1 MHGLGRAAC
10 GDIQGLSAER
20 FAHGLDHRDE
30 TVFEPM
36 ALLLFGNCEEREV
49 AGATIDDED
58 RCAGQTTTRSIEDQ
72 QVTASTNR
80 YESGGI
86 DVPRRRVDPRATSAY
101 GARLHD
107 PPPPKL
113 RDGRS
118 RKGRDDMTDT
128 HVGRR
133 GLTVG
138 LAALGAAA
146 LARLAAPRRAE
157 GSQ

>member
-1 MHGLGRAAC
+1 MAWPWHLARPFVGNSPPSASSPSRS
-10 GDIQGLSAER
+10 QGAW
-20 FAHGLDHRDE
+20 
-30 TVFEPM
+30 
-36 ALLLFGNCEEREV
+36 
-49 AGATIDDED
+49 
-58 RCAGQTTTRSIEDQ
+58 
-72 QVTASTNR
+72 
-80 YESGGI
+80 
-86 DVPRRRVDPRATSAY
+86 RRVDPRATSAY